1 MRYTIENG
9 MFPVVMKAFS
19 KIVPPQSEMSIR
31 VNGRSL
37 EMMAVDKNHK
47 VIAFYCCDMR
57 DADEDMP
64 AVVMDAREFFN
75 VAVKLNALTV
85 IDVSLESKGDGL
97 MLGIARFDMGG
108 GVTMSARVRRS
119 DGSGDVASTDDVYA
133 MYCDDIQV
141 PGFDVDYRF
150 RFRTADMQTAA
161 KTVSDHASTDKNR
174 PVLAS
179 MLLTYEAGAKTVRL
193 LSTDRFRAANV
204 GVSLV
209 DGVSEDWCRFLVDA
223 HVMRRVTAAFP
234 KRSVTEFLVQGFRR
248 DGFPSRCMVTCD
260 ELPGLSVPFM
270 CEDPEHYPNV
280 EKLFGEKHD
289 SSAIVDAKKL
299 VDALKRVTADDVD
312 LCYAYPQGMVVATL
326 SGDRIPVECETDS
339 GFVGVHIN
347 RKYLLDAVRNI
358 SKTSVKGL
366 VEIRVNSEKLFKPI
380 AVTDVHGSDLSL
392 IVPMRPG
399 AGRMPSFERA
409 FPNAVAVAKPKAEPV
424 TEPVA
429 EPAAETVAEP
439 VAEPAAEPVT
449 VVADHKPGASDPE
462 PSVAKPDTVAEPAT
476 VRPVASGPD
485 IAAGVISAEAH
496 TPVGDPVVFRC
507 KCGAG
512 FAQRGFL
519 VEHIVSEIV
528 NAAIVDTS
536 DVDPV
541 SDAEPEPVEDN
552 ETTVDTAESAT
563 VAVADPEPVATVVEP
578 EPETTEIPEVPPQT
592 NTDARVVRVADGVIP
607 VGMAAK
613 EFPGFAGFTRR
624 PRGFRNSQGRKIV
637 YVAFNSARCVV
648 AYRAGYER
656 DTTVE
661 REVCEYL
668 SRFGWTLAA

>member
-9 MFPVVMKAFS
+9 MFPLVMKAFS
-19 KIVPPQSEMSIR
+19 KIVPSQSEMLIR

-37 EMMAVDKNHK
+37 EMLAVDKNHK
-47 VIAFYCCDMR
+47 VIASYCCDMR

-75 VAVKLNALTV
+75 VAVKLDAMTV

-108 GVTMSARVRRS
+108 GAAMSARVRRS

-133 MYCDDIQV
+133 MYCDEIQV

-179 MLLTYEAGAKTVRL
+179 MLFSYEGGAKTVRL
-193 LSTDRFRAANV
+193 LSTDRYRAANV
-204 GVSLV
+204 GVQLI

-234 KRSVTEFLVQGFRR
+234 KRSVTEFLCQGFRSA
-248 DGFPSRCMVTCD
+248 GFPTRCMVMCD
-260 ELPGLSVPFM
+260 GLPGLAVPFM
-270 CEDPEHYPNV
+270 CEDPDHYPNV

-289 SSAIVDAKKL
+289 SSAIIDAKKL
-299 VDALKRVTADDVD
+299 IDALKRVSADDVD
-312 LCYAYPQGMVVATL
+312 LCYAYPHGMVVATFD
-326 SGDRIPVECETDS
+326 GDRIPVECETDS

-358 SKTSVKGL
+358 SKTSDKGL
-366 VEIRVNSEKLFKPI
+366 VEIRVNSEKPFKPI
-380 AVTDVHGSDLSL
+380 AVANVHGDDLSL
-392 IVPMRPG
+392 VVPMRPG
-399 AGRMPSFERA
+399 ANMMPSFERA
-409 FPNAVAVAKPKAEPV
+409 FPGAVAVGKPEVGPDAEPSD
-424 TEPVA
+424 VA
-429 EPAAETVAEP
+429 AVS
-439 VAEPAAEPVT
+439 V
-449 VVADHKPGASDPE
+449 DPE
-462 PSVAKPDTVAEPAT
+462 PSVAEPDTVAEPVSVRT
-476 VRPVASGPD
+476 VESGPD
-485 IAAGVISAEAH
+485 MAAGMACYESH
-496 TPVGDPVVFRC
+496 TPVDDPAVFRC

-552 ETTVDTAESAT
+552 KPTVDPAESAP
-563 VAVADPEPVATVVEP
+563 VAVVDPEPVAVPEPEPVATVVEP

-592 NTDARVVRVADGVIP
+592 NTSARVVRVSPNVIP
-607 VGMAAK
+607 LGVAAK
-613 EFPGFAGFTRR
+613 DYEPFQVFKRR
-624 PRGFRNSQGRKIV
+624 PRGFKDVQGRKRV
-637 YVAFNSARCVV
+637 YVCFTDTDCVV
-648 AYRAGYER
+648 AVRDGYTWGT
-656 DTTVE
+656 DPALE
-661 REVCEYL
+661 REVSEYL
-668 SRFGWTLAA
+668 SRYGWTLAA

>member
-19 KIVPPQSEMSIR
+19 KIVPSQSEMLIQ

-37 EMMAVDKNHK
+37 EMLAVDKNHK
-47 VIAFYCCDMR
+47 VIASYCCDMR

-75 VAVKLNALTV
+75 VAVKLDAMTV

-108 GVTMSARVRRS
+108 GVAMSARVRRS

-150 RFRTADMQTAA
+150 RFHTADMQTAA

-339 GFVGVHIN
+339 GFVGVHVN

-358 SKTSVKGL
+358 SKTAVKGL

-380 AVTDVHGSDLSL
+380 AVSDVHGSDLSL

-399 AGRMPSFERA
+399 DGRMPSFERA
-409 FPNAVAVAKPKAEPV
+409 FPNAVAVAKPKVEPV
-424 TEPVA
+424 SEPVA
-429 EPAAETVAEP
+429 EPVA
-439 VAEPAAEPVT
+439 
-449 VVADHKPGASDPE
+449 VVADHKPGVAEPE
-462 PSVAKPDTVAEPAT
+462 PSVAKPDAVPEPAT

-485 IAAGVISAEAH
+485 IEAGMISAEAH
-496 TPVGDPVVFRC
+496 TPVDDPVVFRC

-512 FAQRGFL
+512 FAQRSFL

-552 ETTVDTAESAT
+552 ETTVEPAESAPVSVVDPEP
-563 VAVADPEPVATVVEP
+563 VAVPEPEPVATVVEP
-578 EPETTEIPEVPPQT
+578 EPETTEIPEVPPQA
-592 NTDARVVRVADGVIP
+592 NAVARVVRVSSNVIP
-607 VGMAAK
+607 LGVAAK
-613 EFPGFAGFTRR
+613 DFEPFQAFNRR
-624 PRGFRNSQGRKIV
+624 PRAFKDSAGRKRV
-637 YVAFNSARCVV
+637 YVCFTDAECVV
-648 AYRAGYER
+648 AVRDGYTWGT
-656 DTTVE
+656 DAALE
-661 REVCEYL
+661 REVGEYL
-668 SRFGWTLAA
+668 SRYGWTLAA